1 MNLYLLLLAISLLSL
16 SLQWPPLHELT
27 LWHFSAIEQGQWWRI
42 LTGNFA
48 HTNFAHWAM
57 NLAALWI
64 ISFVFKPTARQLLI
78 PLLLTSLAVG
88 VMILTSD
95 MQSYVGLSGTL
106 HGLFAYYALNEALN
120 GRRSSWLLV
129 LGVIG
134 KVAWEQWFGASASTA
149 ELIGARVATEAHLA
163 GLVGGLL
170 LSIMLFSWRK
180 RVRKKN

>member
-1 MNLYLLLLAISLLSL
+1 
-16 SLQWPPLHELT
+16 
-27 LWHFSAIEQGQWWRI
+27 
-42 LTGNFA
+42 
-48 HTNFAHWAM
+48 
-57 NLAALWI
+57 LWI

-78 PLLLTSLAVG
+78 PLLLISLAVG
-88 VMILTSD
+88 VMILASD

-134 KVAWEQWFGASASTA
+134 KVAWELWFGASASTA

-163 GLVGGLL
+163 GLISGLL
-170 LSIMLFSWRK
+170 LSVMLFSLRK
-180 RVRKKN
+180 RVRKKD

>member
-1 MNLYLLLLAISLLSL
+1 
-16 SLQWPPLHELT
+16 
-27 LWHFSAIEQGQWWRI
+27 
-42 LTGNFA
+42 
-48 HTNFAHWAM
+48 M

-78 PLLLTSLAVG
+78 PLLLISLAVG
-88 VMILTSD
+88 VMILASD

-170 LSIMLFSWRK
+170 LAAGHCFLQRK
-180 RVRKKN
+180 LSQ

>member
-1 MNLYLLLLAISLLSL
+1 M
-16 SLQWPPLHELT
+16 
-27 LWHFSAIEQGQWWRI
+27 
-42 LTGNFA
+42 
-48 HTNFAHWAM
+48 
-57 NLAALWI
+57 
-64 ISFVFKPTARQLLI
+64 FKPTARQLLI

-88 VMILTSD
+88 VMILASD
-95 MQSYVGLSGTL
+95 MQSYIGLSGTL

-163 GLVGGLL
+163 GLISGLL
-170 LSIMLFSWRK
+170 LSVMLFSLRK
-180 RVRKKN
+180 RVRKKD

>member
-1 MNLYLLLLAISLLSL
+1 
-16 SLQWPPLHELT
+16 
-27 LWHFSAIEQGQWWRI
+27 
-42 LTGNFA
+42 
-48 HTNFAHWAM
+48 M

-78 PLLLTSLAVG
+78 PLLLISLAVG
-88 VMILTSD
+88 VMILASD

-134 KVAWEQWFGASASTA
+134 KVAWAQWFGASASTA

-170 LSIMLFSWRK
+170 LAAGHCFLQRK
-180 RVRKKN
+180 LSQ